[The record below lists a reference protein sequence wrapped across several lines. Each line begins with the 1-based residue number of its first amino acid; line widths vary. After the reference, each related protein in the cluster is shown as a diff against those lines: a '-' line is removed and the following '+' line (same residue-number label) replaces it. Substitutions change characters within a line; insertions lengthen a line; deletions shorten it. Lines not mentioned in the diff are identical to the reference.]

1 MPVFGAVTPRER
13 ARAPSPGATSGAPQ
27 KRLILPM
34 EGRKGG
40 RRHNSRKSLQGLKLD
55 ALDATGSSDVQA
67 REVRGRAA
75 DRGRGFD
82 GPATQSSAPSGPSV
96 SDAGFGAGVATTTMP
111 VPRTR
116 HGPSRER
123 YGYADDDDQNL
134 RVALDAGKAN
144 GKGKSEKGTGNQ
156 GGGQSQ
162 RSGNGRTRSPKT
174 CNQCNR

>member
-1 MPVFGAVTPRER
+1 
-13 ARAPSPGATSGAPQ
+13 
-27 KRLILPM
+27 M

-123 YGYADDDDQNL
+123 YADDDDQNL